1 MIMVIT
7 FYFFLSCSRHFKE
20 KMQQQMKRDEAKW
33 KLLVSKVIAAKNLL
47 GAFSG
52 GRSGLL

>member
-7 FYFFLSCSRHFKE
+7 FSFFLSCSRHFKE